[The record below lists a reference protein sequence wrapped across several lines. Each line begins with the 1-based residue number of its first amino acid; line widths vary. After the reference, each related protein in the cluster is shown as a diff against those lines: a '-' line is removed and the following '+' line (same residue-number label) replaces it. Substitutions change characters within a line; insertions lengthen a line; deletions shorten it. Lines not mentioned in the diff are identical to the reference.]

1 MMQPDIEVHR
11 LEKNMIPTEATITRD
26 ECLQHYKELLIMRKM
41 ELNCDSLY
49 KQKLI
54 RGFCH
59 LYTGQEAIA
68 EGMEAALTFDDP
80 LISAYRVHCQAY
92 KRGYSVRQIVA
103 EMLGKANGATQGKGG
118 SMHYYKKET
127 NFYGGNGIVGAQ
139 IPVGVG
145 LAFALKY
152 KNQPNVASIMFG
164 DGASNQGQLFESA
177 NMAKLMNLPAL
188 FICENNIYGMGT
200 SI

>member
-1 MMQPDIEVHR
+1 MQ
-11 LEKNMIPTEATITRD
+11 
-26 ECLQHYKELLIMRKM
+26 IMRRM
-41 ELNCDSLY
+41 EVNCDVLY
-49 KQKLI
+49 KSKKI

-59 LYTGQEAIA
+59 LYMGQEAIA
-68 EGMEAALTFDDP
+68 EGMEAALTFQDP

-103 EMLGKANGATQGKGG
+103 EMFGKENGATHGKGG
-118 SMHYYKKET
+118 SMHYYKKDT

-152 KNQPNVASIMFG
+152 QDKKNVASIMFG
-164 DGASNQGQLFESA
+164 DGAANQGQLYEAA
-177 NMAKLMNLPAL
+177 NMAKLWNLPAL

-200 SI
+200 SIQRSSMNPQFYTRGDKIPGIRADGNNVFAVR